1 MQMTADDAERAYW
14 EQRLGADVPLHS
26 VGYHGLSNAF
36 VSWLYRVRVRRF
48 RSMARAYARPRMRV
62 LDVGSGGGFYLALWR
77 SLGVRDLTATDLTQ
91 ASLSAI
97 RRRFPGVQTARFDV
111 GDPNLP
117 LEAGAFDAITCMDV
131 MHHIMED
138 AQYDQAMHNFA
149 RLLRPGGVLLFT
161 DNFLHTQQTFLAPH
175 SANRPLAQIES
186 SLRAAGFSVQK
197 RRPMFVLMN
206 NPVDSSNALFKFYWR
221 AMSFLC
227 ENAVFGAI
235 AGALLYPLEL
245 LLTSVLTEGPSTEIC
260 VARRD

>member
-48 RSMARAYARPRMRV
+48 RSMARAYANPQMRV
-62 LDVGSGGGFYLALWR
+62 LDVGTGGGFYLSLWR
-77 SLGVRDLTATDLTQ
+77 SLGARDLTATDLTE

-97 RRRFPGVQTARFDV
+97 RKRFPGVHTVRFDV
-111 GDPNLP
+111 TDANLP
-117 LEAGAFDAITCMDV
+117 LEAASFDAITCMDV

-138 AQYDQAMHNFA
+138 AQYDQAMRNFA
-149 RLLRPGGVLLFT
+149 RLLRPGGVLIFT
-161 DNFLHTQQTFLAPH
+161 DNFLHAQQAFVAPH
-175 SANRPLAQIES
+175 STNRPLAQIES
-186 SLRAAGFSVQK
+186 ILRAAGFTVQK

-206 NPVDSSNALFKFYWR
+206 NPVDSSSGLFKFYWK
-221 AMSFLC
+221 AMGFLC

-235 AGALLYPLEL
+235 AGAMLYPLEL
-245 LLTSVLTEGPSTEIC
+245 LLTSVLYEGPSTEIC
-260 VARRD
+260 VARRA